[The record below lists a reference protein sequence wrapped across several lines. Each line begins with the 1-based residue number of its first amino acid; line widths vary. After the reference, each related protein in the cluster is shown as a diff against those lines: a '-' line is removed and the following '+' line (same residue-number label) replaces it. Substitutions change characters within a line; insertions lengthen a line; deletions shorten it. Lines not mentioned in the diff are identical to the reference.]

1 MRLVNSGDIQRL
13 FAKEDPQTIL
23 RRPNIRQYAKDN
35 GVEHYIMPRIWLIN
49 LKEFMQAIAPKEYP
63 RNKTMPR
70 LRCIKTSVNEYNS
83 THEKKIDKHVIE
95 KCIQSNKVFKYHYGR
110 KWVINYDELEPVID
124 KYLVKKE
131 KEKEEKEQEKQNALK
146 KQV

>member
-49 LKEFMQAIAPKEYP
+49 LKEFMKTIAPIEYP

-70 LRCIKTSVNEYNS
+70 LRCIKTSVDEYNAV
-83 THEKKIDKHVIE
+83 HEKQINKHVVE
-95 KCIQSNKVFKYHYGR
+95 KCMQSKKVFKYQHGK
-110 KWVINYDELEPVID
+110 KWIINYDELEPVID
-124 KYLVKKE
+124 KFLAKKEIEKKE
-131 KEKEEKEQEKQNALK
+131 KELGKTNK
-146 KQV
+146 K